1 VIWLIAVAI
10 MISCGLIKTGLGERI
25 GYYFISI
32 FGKRTIGIGYG
43 PGDFLAGD
51 CTGYAQQ
58 YRTRR
63 GDYSPDYVV
72 YRQEF

>member
-43 PGDFLAGD
+43 LAI
-51 CTGYAQQ
+51 
-58 YRTRR
+58 
-63 GDYSPDYVV
+63 S
-72 YRQEF
+72 